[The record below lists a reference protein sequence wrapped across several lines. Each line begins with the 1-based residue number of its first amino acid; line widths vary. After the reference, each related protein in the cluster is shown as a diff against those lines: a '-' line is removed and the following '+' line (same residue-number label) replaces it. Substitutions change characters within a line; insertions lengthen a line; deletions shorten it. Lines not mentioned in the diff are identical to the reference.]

1 MCYTSI
7 DFAYRYFY
15 FRLLSNKYPKAEHR
29 LFLKMSTEVH
39 QRHKLPLQLDTLSS
53 ILQTFAVYQNQ
64 ISFAMQLMMNNRY
77 ETKIMLLFYLSNQRR
92 LKLTFPS
99 TINAT
104 TIGTTIPM
112 ALAIPFKIP
121 MILPAKFGET
131 ST

>member
-64 ISFAMQLMMNNRY
+64 ISFAMQLMMNI
-77 ETKIMLLFYLSNQRR
+77 TMLLFYLSNQRR

>member
-39 QRHKLPLQLDTLSS
+39 QRHKLPLQLNTLSS
-53 ILQTFAVYQNQ
+53 ILQTFAVFENQ
-64 ISFAMQLMMNNRY
+64 ISFAMQVMMNNRD
-77 ETKIMLLFYLSNQRR
+77 TMLLFYLSNQRR

-112 ALAIPFKIP
+112 ALAIPFTLP
-121 MILPAKFGET
+121 MIVPAKFGET

>member
-39 QRHKLPLQLDTLSS
+39 QRHKLPLQLNTLSS
-53 ILQTFAVYQNQ
+53 ILQTFAVFENQ
-64 ISFAMQLMMNNRY
+64 ISFAMQLMMNNRD
-77 ETKIMLLFYLSNQRR
+77 EMLLFYLSNQRR

>member
-64 ISFAMQLMMNNRY
+64 ITFAMQLMMNNI
-77 ETKIMLLFYLSNQRR
+77 TVTMLLFYLSNQ
-92 LKLTFPS
+92 
-99 TINAT
+99 
-104 TIGTTIPM
+104 
-112 ALAIPFKIP
+112 
-121 MILPAKFGET
+121 
-131 ST
+131 